1 MATHSSFLGWK
12 IPWTEELCGS
22 MLLQKSQTR
31 LSDYTTAKFYFLFII
46 HAGMVTAYIFINKGL
61 VGDFLGI
68 PVVKT
73 LPSNAEY
80 GFDPWLGS

>member
-1 MATHSSFLGWK
+1 
-12 IPWTEELCGS
+12 

-73 LPSNAEY
+73 LPSNA
-80 GFDPWLGS
+80 GGVGLIPDLGAKISHPLQKNKQYCSKFN